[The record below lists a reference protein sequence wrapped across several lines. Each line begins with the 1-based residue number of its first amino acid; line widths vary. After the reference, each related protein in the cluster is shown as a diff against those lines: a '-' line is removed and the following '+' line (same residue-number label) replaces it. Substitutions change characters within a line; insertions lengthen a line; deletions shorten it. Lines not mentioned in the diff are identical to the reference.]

1 MQKGKIG
8 VTAENIFPIIK
19 KFLYSENEIF
29 LRELIANA
37 VDATQK
43 MKKIASVGEYEKELG
58 DLTVRVKVDKENKT
72 ITISDRGIGMTQ
84 EEVNKYIADVALSSA
99 EEFVHKYQDPS
110 AIIGKFGL
118 GFFSAFMV
126 SDKVEIYTQSYQE
139 DAKAVH
145 WVCDGSPEYQI
156 EETEKE
162 DRGTDVVLHIDKDAE
177 EYLED
182 NRIQE
187 VLDKYC
193 KFLPVPIAF
202 GKKTE
207 YDQNQGK
214 EVETDQENIINDTDP
229 IWKKQPTDLS
239 DEDYK
244 EFYKKLYP
252 MAEDPLFHIHL
263 NVDYPFNLEGVLYFP
278 KIRNNIEVQKNK
290 IQLYANQVFVTDSVE
305 NIVPEFLTLLHGV
318 LDSPDIPLNVSRTY
332 LQGDPNVKK
341 ISNHITKKVADRLE
355 EIFKNNRQE
364 FENKWDDLKLF
375 IEYGAMTDEKFYE
388 RAQNFILF
396 KNTEGKYFSLEEYK
410 EHIKENQTDKDN
422 KLIYLYTTDKD
433 KQYTFIENAKNKGY
447 DVLDLSGQLDTH
459 FINFLEQKMDNS
471 SFARVDADVIDKLI
485 QKEDKQ
491 ETQLS
496 QDDQDEL
503 ATILKS
509 QLPDIGTF
517 TVTFEPQG
525 EDQDPLAITQSEFM
539 RRMKDMA
546 ELGGGPMSFY
556 GEMPDTYNLVVNTNH
571 RLIEKMINNK
581 NNDLGDELNKI
592 KNEVKP
598 LQQEKDRINEA
609 NKDKKEE
616 EMPQGDKD
624 NLQDLDKQINEL
636 NSQKE
641 QKLTEYGKKSQL
653 VKQLIDL
660 ALLSNN
666 MLKGEALDKFVK
678 RSIKLIK

>member
-29 LRELIANA
+29 LRELVANA

-43 MKKIASVGEYEKELG
+43 MNKIASVGEYEKELG
-58 DLTVRVKVDKENKT
+58 DLTIRVKVDKENKK

-84 EEVNKYIADVALSSA
+84 EEVNKYINDVAFSSA
-99 EEFVHKYQDPS
+99 EEFINKYQDPT

-126 SDKVEIYTQSYQE
+126 ADKVEIFTQSYQE
-139 DAKAVH
+139 DAKPVH
-145 WVCDGSPEYQI
+145 WVCDGSPEYQM
-156 EETEKE
+156 EETDKQ
-162 DRGTDVVLHIDKDAE
+162 DRGTDIVLHIDQDAE

-187 VLDKYC
+187 VLDKYA
-193 KFLPVPIAF
+193 KFLPIPIAF
-202 GKKTE
+202 GKKKE
-207 YDQNQGK
+207 YDEQEGQEK
-214 EVETDQENIINDTDP
+214 ETEQDNIINDTDP
-229 IWKKQPTDLS
+229 IWKKQPTELT
-239 DEDYK
+239 EENYN
-244 EFYKKLYP
+244 EFYRKLYP

-318 LDSPDIPLNVSRTY
+318 IDSPDIPLNVSRTY

-355 EIFKNNRQE
+355 EIFKNNREE

-375 IEYGAMTDEKFYE
+375 IEYGMMTDEKFYE
-388 RAQNFILF
+388 RAQNFALF

-410 EHIKENQTDKDN
+410 EHIKENQTDKN
-422 KLIYLYTTDKD
+422 NNLVYLYTTDKD
-433 KQYTFIENAKNKGY
+433 KQYSFIENAKQKGY

-459 FINFLEQKMDNS
+459 FINFLEQKLES
-471 SFARVDADVIDKLI
+471 SHFARVDADVIDKLI
-485 QKEDKQ
+485 QKEDKE

-496 QDDQDEL
+496 EGDQNDL
-503 ATILKS
+503 STILKT
-509 QLPDIGTF
+509 QLPDIGNF
-517 TVTFEPQG
+517 TVTFEPLG
-525 EDQDPLAITQSEFM
+525 EEEEPLTITQSEFM

-556 GEMPDTYNLVVNTNH
+556 GEMPDSYNLVVNTNH
-571 RLIEKMINNK
+571 RLIQKILKNK
-581 NNDLGDELNKI
+581 NNDLGDELSKVN
-592 KNEVKP
+592 NEIKP
-598 LQQEKDRINEA
+598 LQDEKNRINEA

-616 EMPQGDKD
+616 DMPQGDKD
-624 NLQDLDKQINEL
+624 NLGDLDKQIGEL
-636 NSQKE
+636 QQQKE
-641 QKLTEYGKKSQL
+641 EKLTQYGRKSQL

-660 ALLSNN
+660 ALLANN

>member
-72 ITISDRGIGMTQ
+72 VTISDRGIGMTQ
-84 EEVNKYIADVALSSA
+84 EEVNKYINDVAFSSA

-660 ALLSNN
+660 ALLANN

>member
-29 LRELIANA
+29 LRELVANA

-58 DLTVRVKVDKENKT
+58 ELTIRVKVDKENKK

-84 EEVNKYIADVALSSA
+84 EEVNKYINDVAFSSA
-99 EEFVHKYQDPS
+99 EEFIHKYQDPT

-126 SDKVEIYTQSYQE
+126 ADKVEIFTQSYQE
-139 DAKAVH
+139 GAQPVH
-145 WVCDGSPEYQI
+145 WVCDGSPEYQM
-156 EETEKE
+156 EETDKQ
-162 DRGTDVVLHIDKDAE
+162 DRGTDIVLHIDQDAE

-187 VLDKYC
+187 VLDKYA
-193 KFLPVPIAF
+193 KFLPIPIAF
-202 GKKTE
+202 GKKKE
-207 YDQNQGK
+207 YDEQEGK
-214 EVETDQENIINDTDP
+214 EKETDQDNIINDTDP
-229 IWKKQPTDLS
+229 IWKKQPTELT
-239 DEDYK
+239 EENYN
-244 EFYKKLYP
+244 EFYRKLYP

-318 LDSPDIPLNVSRTY
+318 IDSPDIPLNVSRTY

-355 EIFKNNRQE
+355 EIFKNNREE

-375 IEYGAMTDEKFYE
+375 IEYGMMTDEKFYE
-388 RAQNFILF
+388 RAQNFALF

-410 EHIKENQTDKDN
+410 EHIKENQTDKN
-422 KLIYLYTTDKD
+422 NNLVYLYTTDRD
-433 KQYTFIENAKNKGY
+433 KQYSFIENAKQKGY

-459 FINFLEQKMDNS
+459 FINFLEQKLES
-471 SFARVDADVIDKLI
+471 SHFARVDADVIDKLI
-485 QKEDKQ
+485 QKEDKE

-496 QDDQDEL
+496 EEDQNEL
-503 ATILKS
+503 STILKT
-509 QLPDIGTF
+509 QLPDIGNF
-517 TVTFEPQG
+517 TVTFEPLG
-525 EDQDPLAITQSEFM
+525 EEEEPLTITQSEFM

-556 GEMPDTYNLVVNTNH
+556 GEMPDSYNLVVNTNH
-571 RLIEKMINNK
+571 RLIQKILKNK
-581 NNDLGDELNKI
+581 NNDLGDELSKAN
-592 KNEVKP
+592 NEIKP
-598 LQQEKDRINEA
+598 LQDEKNRINEA
-609 NKDKKEE
+609 NKDKKEDD
-616 EMPQGDKD
+616 MPQGDKD
-624 NLQDLDKQINEL
+624 NLGDLDKQIGEL
-636 NSQKE
+636 QQQKE
-641 QKLTEYGKKSQL
+641 EKLTQYGKKSQL

-660 ALLSNN
+660 ALLANN

>member
-29 LRELIANA
+29 LRELVANA

-58 DLTVRVKVDKENKT
+58 DLTIRVQVDKENKK

-84 EEVNKYIADVALSSA
+84 EEVNKYINDVAFSSA
-99 EEFVHKYQDPS
+99 EEFIHKYQDPT

-126 SDKVEIYTQSYQE
+126 ADKVEIFTQSYQE
-139 DAKAVH
+139 GAQPVH
-145 WVCDGSPEYQI
+145 WVCDGSPEYQM
-156 EETEKE
+156 EETDKQ
-162 DRGTDVVLHIDKDAE
+162 DRGTDIVLHIDQDAE

-187 VLDKYC
+187 VLDKYA
-193 KFLPVPIAF
+193 KFLPIPIAF
-202 GKKTE
+202 GKKKE
-207 YDQNQGK
+207 YDEQEGK
-214 EVETDQENIINDTDP
+214 EKETDQDNIINDTDP
-229 IWKKQPTDLS
+229 IWKKQPTELS
-239 DEDYK
+239 EDDYN
-244 EFYKKLYP
+244 EFYRKLYP

-318 LDSPDIPLNVSRTY
+318 IDSPDIPLNVSRTY

-355 EIFKNNRQE
+355 EIFKNNREE

-375 IEYGAMTDEKFYE
+375 IEYGMMTDEKFYE
-388 RAQNFILF
+388 RAQNFALF

-410 EHIKENQTDKDN
+410 EHIKENQTDKN
-422 KLIYLYTTDKD
+422 NNLVYLYTTDKD
-433 KQYTFIENAKNKGY
+433 KQYSFIENAKQKGY
-447 DVLDLSGQLDTH
+447 VVLDLSGQLDTH
-459 FINFLEQKMDNS
+459 FINFLEQKLES
-471 SFARVDADVIDKLI
+471 SHFARVDADVIDKLI
-485 QKEDKQ
+485 QKEDKE

-496 QDDQDEL
+496 EEDQNDL
-503 ATILKS
+503 STILKT
-509 QLPDIGTF
+509 QLPDIGNF
-517 TVTFEPQG
+517 TVTFEPLG
-525 EDQDPLAITQSEFM
+525 EEEEPLTITQSEFM

-556 GEMPDTYNLVVNTNH
+556 GEMPDSYNLVVNTNH
-571 RLIEKMINNK
+571 RLIQKILKNK
-581 NNDLGDELNKI
+581 NNDLGDELSKLN
-592 KNEVKP
+592 NEIKP
-598 LQQEKDRINEA
+598 LQDEKNRINEA

-624 NLQDLDKQINEL
+624 NLSDLDKQMGEL
-636 NSQKE
+636 QQQKE
-641 QKLTEYGKKSQL
+641 EKLTQYGKKSQL

-660 ALLSNN
+660 ALLANN

>member
-43 MKKIASVGEYEKELG
+43 MKKIASVGEYEKDLG
-58 DLTVRVKVDKENKT
+58 DLTIRVKVDKENKK
-72 ITISDRGIGMTQ
+72 ITISDRGIGMTE
-84 EEVNKYIADVALSSA
+84 EEVNKYINDVAFSSA
-99 EEFVHKYQDPS
+99 EEFIHKYKDPT

-126 SDKVEIYTQSYQE
+126 ADKVEIFTQSYQE
-139 DAKAVH
+139 GAQPVH
-145 WVCDGSPEYQI
+145 WVCDGSPEYQM
-156 EETEKE
+156 EEAQKE
-162 DRGTDVVLHIDKDAE
+162 DRGTDIVLHLDKDAE
-177 EYLED
+177 EYLEE
-182 NRIQE
+182 NRITE
-187 VLDKYC
+187 VLNKYA
-193 KFLPVPIAF
+193 KFLPIPIAF
-202 GKKTE
+202 GKKKE
-207 YDQNQGK
+207 YDENGK
-214 EVETDQENIINDTDP
+214 EKESDQENIINDTNP
-229 IWKKQPTDLS
+229 IWKEQPTELKE
-239 DEDYK
+239 EDYN
-244 EFYKKLYP
+244 EFYRKLYP
-252 MAEDPLFHIHL
+252 MSEDPLFHIHL

-318 LDSPDIPLNVSRTY
+318 IDSPDIPLNVSRTY

-355 EIFKNNRQE
+355 DIFKNNREE
-364 FENKWDDLKLF
+364 FEQKWDDLKLF
-375 IEYGAMTDEKFYE
+375 IEYGMMTDEKFYE
-388 RAQNFILF
+388 RAQNFALF

-410 EHIKENQTDKDN
+410 EHIQENQTDKN
-422 KLIYLYTTDKD
+422 NNLVYLYTTDKD
-433 KQYTFIENAKNKGY
+433 KQYSFIENAKEKGY

-459 FINFLEQKMDNS
+459 FINFLEQKLENS
-471 SFARVDADVIDKLI
+471 HFARVDADVIDKLI
-485 QKEDKQ
+485 QKEDKE
-491 ETQLS
+491 ETQLT
-496 QDDQDEL
+496 QEDQDEL
-503 ATILKS
+503 SSILKS
-509 QLPDIGTF
+509 QLPDIGQF
-517 TVTFEPQG
+517 TVTFEPLG
-525 EDQDPLAITQSEFM
+525 ENEDPLTITQSEFM

-546 ELGGGPMSFY
+546 EMGGGPMNFY
-556 GEMPDTYNLVVNTNH
+556 GEMPDSYNLVVNTNH
-571 RLIEKMINNK
+571 RLIQKILTNK
-581 NNDLGDELNKI
+581 NNDLGDEMRKLNS
-592 KNEVKP
+592 EVKP
-598 LQQEKDRINEA
+598 LQDEKDRINEA

-624 NLQDLDKQINEL
+624 NLQDIDKQISEL
-636 NSQKE
+636 QQQKE
-641 QKLTEYGKKSQL
+641 EKLTRYGKKSQL

-660 ALLSNN
+660 ALLANN